1 MFTDSLII
9 AKNGMPVMNGD
20 SIQDENRI
28 GYVYRFEN
36 GKKRQFMSNEIADSW
51 DKNWKNAKTVKTM
64 DFAMIPMGVPMTSKP
79 TGFVAQVIATQNAVA
94 PNPLTSP
101 PLNPPVVV
109 TPVVVTETTPRTVNP
124 NPTTPSVAKEVETVV
139 VEEKLLGV
147 KKPMAYYVYGG
158 GLLLLIVVAYFI
170 FKNK

>member
-1 MFTDSLII
+1 MFTNSLII
-9 AKNGMPVMNGD
+9 AKNGMPIMNGD

-51 DKNWKNAKTVKTM
+51 DKNWKNAKIVKTM

-94 PNPLTSP
+94 PNPLNVA
-101 PLNPPVVV
+101 PLNP
-109 TPVVVTETTPRTVNP
+109 PVVVTETTPRTVNP
-124 NPTTPSVAKEVETVV
+124 NPTTPSVVREVETVV
-139 VEEKLLGV
+139 VDEKLLGI
-147 KKPMAYYVYGG
+147 KKPIAYYVYGG
-158 GLLLLIVVAYFI
+158 GLLLLIVIAF
-170 FKNK
+170 FMFRK